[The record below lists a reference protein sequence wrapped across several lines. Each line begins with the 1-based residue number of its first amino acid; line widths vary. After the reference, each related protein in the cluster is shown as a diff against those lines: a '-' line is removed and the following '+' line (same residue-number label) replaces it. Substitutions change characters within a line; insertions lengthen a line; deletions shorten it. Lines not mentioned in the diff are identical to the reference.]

1 MASWK
6 FKRIVPAHFATI
18 VASPREFRRA
28 FSFLEPSDEVL
39 TGPRPGLL
47 ARLPRLPTL
56 KGKGLPEKDMVYLRE
71 IDEFF
76 IKQGVSDPRGDVS
89 VDKYRA

>member
-1 MASWK
+1 VASWK

-28 FSFLEPSDEVL
+28 FSFLEPSDEPAA
-39 TGPRPGLL
+39 GPRPGLL
-47 ARLPRLPTL
+47 ARLPRLPAL
-56 KGKGLPEKDMVYLRE
+56 KAKGLPEKDMVYLRD

-76 IKQGVSDPRGDVS
+76 IKQGVSDPRGDVPTE
-89 VDKYRA
+89 KYRA